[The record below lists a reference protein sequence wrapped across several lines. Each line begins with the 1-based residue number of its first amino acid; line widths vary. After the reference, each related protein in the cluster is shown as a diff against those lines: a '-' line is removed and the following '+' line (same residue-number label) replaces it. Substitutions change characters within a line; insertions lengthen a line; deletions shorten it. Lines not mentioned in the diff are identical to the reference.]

1 VNSSYVQAR
10 DEIVTMLH
18 ADLVINKPGL
28 PVFWENTL
36 QVDLNV
42 VADPFV
48 RIEIDFDDAEQLT
61 INNDPWHRVHGSIY
75 VTVFT
80 KEGGGTRHALELFDY
95 FSNLAKF
102 RLGTKFSSSTPRPGR
117 KTAKQGWVSFELG
130 VPFHFDVTV

>member
-1 VNSSYVQAR
+1 MTSSYVQAR

-36 QVDLNV
+36 QVDLNA

-61 INNDPWHRVHGSIY
+61 INDDPWHRVYGTIY
-75 VTVFT
+75 FNVFT
-80 KEGGGTRHALELFDY
+80 KTGSGTRNVLVLFDY

-102 RLGTKFSSSTPRPGR
+102 RLGTKFSSSAPRPGR
-117 KTAKQGWVSFELG
+117 KSARQGWVSFEIG